1 MVYTGLKERNM
12 GVLISPDSE
21 NADATNF
28 RRKYYENAHPEY
40 DQLIAE
46 AMETVWKKKPKPFQA
61 DVTKHVLQMGKAD
74 KKVAPTL
81 LVRGTGGGKSLVMQ
95 TIAVIKGGVTLIIEN
110 TLSLSSDQMSKIK
123 HVSEKDGN
131 VIALH
136 LDAIK
141 NDADKKQTKKLLLGL
156 KKLR

>member
-1 MVYTGLKERNM
+1 
-12 GVLISPDSE
+12 
-21 NADATNF
+21 
-28 RRKYYENAHPEY
+28 
-40 DQLIAE
+40 
-46 AMETVWKKKPKPFQA
+46 MEEETKPFQA

-95 TIAVIKGGVTLIIEN
+95 TIAVVKGGVTLIIEN
-110 TLSLSSDQMSKIK
+110 TLSLSSDQMSKIQ

-141 NDADKKQTKKLLLGL
+141 NDADKKQKKNFC
-156 KKLR
+156 